1 MRIRMETDRKSRL
14 RWRQPENKDRD
25 GDRQIIRIKIETDR
39 K

>member
-1 MRIRMETDRKSRL
+1 METDRKSRL

-25 GDRQIIRIKIETDR
+25 GDRQIMRKKMETDR